1 MKFKKETVHKD
12 IPRLYE
18 MVYGRTLRHDRE
30 MAYKKTRKDLVEE
43 IDPLCI
49 IGDPTTFSN
58 DKLNKRTKAL
68 KLVREKEMYDTENL
82 VSGALDK
89 VEIPVE
95 EEKKKKIYAKKPYN
109 AVLIP
114 ILQKINSNTKDTKEK
129 KKIQAIIRDLSAN
142 EKKMQLRKRKPEVNN
157 N

>member
-1 MKFKKETVHKD
+1 MKFKKETIHKD
-12 IPRLYE
+12 IPILYE
-18 MVYGRTLRHDRE
+18 MVYGRTLRHDKE

-68 KLVREKEMYDTENL
+68 KLVREKEMYDMKNMTAIE
-82 VSGALDK
+82 K
-89 VEIPVE
+89 VQIPVE
-95 EEKKKKIYAKKPYN
+95 EEKKKKRYTRKPFN
-109 AVLIP
+109 AEVIP
-114 ILQKINSNTKDTKEK
+114 ILEKINEKTKDAKEK
-129 KKIQAIIRDLSAN
+129 IKIQATIRDLSAN
-142 EKKMQLRKRKPEVNN
+142 KTKMQLRKREPEVNN

>member
-1 MKFKKETVHKD
+1 MKFKKETIHKD

-18 MVYGRTLRHDRE
+18 MVYGRTLKHDRE
-30 MAYKKTRKDLVEE
+30 REYRKTRKDLVEE

-89 VEIPVE
+89 VEIPIEV
-95 EEKKKKIYAKKPYN
+95 EKKKRYTRKPYN
-109 AVLIP
+109 AKVIP
-114 ILQKINSNTKDTKEK
+114 ILQKINSNTKDAKDK
-129 KKIQAIIRDLSAN
+129 QKIQAIIRDLSAN

>member
-1 MKFKKETVHKD
+1 MMIFEKERIHRE
-12 IPRLYE
+12 IPILYE

-68 KLVREKEMYDTENL
+68 KLVREKEMCQIKNMIVNE
-82 VSGALDK
+82 K
-89 VEIPVE
+89 VQIPIEV
-95 EEKKKKIYAKKPYN
+95 EKKKRYTRKPYN
-109 AVLIP
+109 AKVIP
-114 ILQKINSNTKDTKEK
+114 ILQKIKNNTKDAKEK
-129 KKIQAIIRDLSAN
+129 KKIQATIRELSVN
-142 EKKMQLRKRKPEVNN
+142 ETKMQLRKRKPEVNN